1 MVYFIQ
7 TDINLA
13 ISCFLHFTFENLPL
27 TAFRDTGKKA
37 FDSMRPQTKKQE
49 VMTVIRR
56 FMKSRWWHLTCALT
70 ALATVGYVAYMAYT
84 FRVLMV
90 WFLIAAVFMAVY
102 EFWKF
107 ASFRKKNEVT

>member
-1 MVYFIQ
+1 
-7 TDINLA
+7 
-13 ISCFLHFTFENLPL
+13 
-27 TAFRDTGKKA
+27 
-37 FDSMRPQTKKQE
+37 
-49 VMTVIRR
+49 MTVIRR

-90 WFLIAAVFMAVY
+90 WFLIASVFVAVY

-107 ASFRKKNEVT
+107 ASFKNNAVT

>member
-1 MVYFIQ
+1 MVYFIL

-13 ISCFLHFTFENLPL
+13 TSCFLHFTFENLPL
-27 TAFRDTGKKA
+27 TAFRDTGQKA

-56 FMKSRWWHLTCALT
+56 FMKSRWWNLTCAVT

-90 WFLIAAVFMAVY
+90 WFLVAAVFMAVY

-107 ASFRKKNEVT
+107 ASFKNKNAVT

>member
-1 MVYFIQ
+1 MVYFIL

-13 ISCFLHFTFENLPL
+13 TSCFLHFTFDFLPL
-27 TAFRDTGKKA
+27 TLFSNTGQKA

-56 FMKSRWWHLTCALT
+56 FMKSRWWNLTCAVT
-70 ALATVGYVAYMAYT
+70 ALATVGYVIYMAYT
-84 FRVLMV
+84 FHVLMV
-90 WFLIAAVFMAVY
+90 WFLLASAFIAVY

-107 ASFRKKNEVT
+107 ALFNKKNEVT